1 MSLPISSID
10 VGDIVLINPNDTGR
24 RPIQDMVGMVTAISG
39 HQFTITLVNGSITTA
54 SSVKLLSSAT
64 DTLKAFTMK
73 GVELV
78 ERTKTR

>member
-1 MSLPISSID
+1 MSLPTSSID

>member
-10 VGDIVLINPNDTGR
+10 VGDIVMINPNDTGR
-24 RPIQDMVGMVTAISG
+24 RPIQDMVGMVTAVSG
-39 HQFTITLVNGSITTA
+39 HHFTITLINGSTTIA